1 MKIIIVHNQYK
12 QQGGED
18 IVFEQERQLLQRAGH
33 EVQVYCRSNFEID
46 SYAGV
51 KRLVLLQK
59 AIWSGDTYRDF
70 GEMLRREKPDVVHVH
85 NTWVMISPSIY
96 EVCKEAGVPV
106 VQTFHNYRLMCPAGT
121 FFRDGRTC
129 EECLDHG
136 QWRSVLHGC
145 YRNSRLIT
153 AAKALMLATHRRR
166 GTWAGIDC
174 YIALCEFSRNQ
185 FLKGGFPAEKLFVK
199 PNFVHP
205 DPGMCADKGDYT
217 LFIGRLSPEKRVS
230 TVLGAWSQL
239 VTPIPLFII
248 GGGPES
254 TQLQEQAALQQL
266 TQVHF
271 RGHLPREQALAF
283 LRRARFLIF
292 SSEWYE
298 NFPVTIAEAFAC
310 GVPVICSRMGA
321 MQEIVEDGR
330 TGLHFNPGHAE
341 DLAAKVE
348 WAWNHPER
356 MQEMGR
362 EARQEYET
370 KYTAEKNYPMLMEI
384 YRHAVAGRDSQSR
397 ALEFDESPDDSFDA
411 AQRSPAVQINS

>member
-1 MKIIIVHNQYK
+1 MKIIIAHNQYK

-18 IVFEQERQLLQRAGH
+18 VVFEQERQLLERNGH
-33 EVQVYCRSNFEID
+33 EVRVYCRSNFEID
-46 SYAGV
+46 SYPGI

-70 GEMLRREKPDVVHVH
+70 GEMLRREKPDVVHIH

-96 EVCKEAGVPV
+96 QACKEAGVPV
-106 VQTFHNYRLMCPAGT
+106 VQTFHNYRLMCPPGT
-121 FFRDGRTC
+121 FFRDGKTC
-129 EECLDHG
+129 EECLHHG

-145 YRNSRLIT
+145 YRNSRIIT
-153 AAKALMLATHRRR
+153 AAKALMLATHRWR
-166 GTWAGIDC
+166 GTWAGID
-174 YIALCEFSRNQ
+174 YYVALTQFSRRQ
-185 FLKGGFPAEKLFVK
+185 FLRGGLPAEKLFVK

-205 DPGMCADKGDYT
+205 DPGVSTDRADYA

-230 TVLGAWSQL
+230 TILSAWSQL
-239 VTPIPLFII
+239 RSRIELFII
-248 GGGPES
+248 GGGPEAGELKEEAVR
-254 TQLQEQAALQQL
+254 QDLDH
-266 TQVHF
+266 VYF
-271 RGHLPREQALAF
+271 RGHQPRNQVLTF

-330 TGLHFNPGHAE
+330 TGLHFVPGHAA

-348 WAWNHPER
+348 WAWTHPER

-362 EARQEYET
+362 EARREYES

-384 YRHAVAGRDSQSR
+384 YQRAIAGRGSQTQSV
-397 ALEFDESPDDSFDA
+397 ALEAGVQE
-411 AQRSPAVQINS
+411 AQPVER

>member
-1 MKIIIVHNQYK
+1 MKITIVHNHYK

-18 IVFEQERQLLQRAGH
+18 VVFEQERQLLERTGH
-33 EVQVYCRSNFEID
+33 DVQVYCRSNQDVD
-46 SYAGV
+46 SYPGV
-51 KRLVLLQK
+51 KKLVLLQK
-59 AIWSGDTYRDF
+59 SIWSSNTYRDF
-70 GEMLRREKPDVVHVH
+70 SELLRREKPDVVHVH

-96 EVCKEAGVPV
+96 EACKEANVPV

-121 FFRDGRTC
+121 FFRDGKTC

-145 YRNSRLIT
+145 YRDSRLIT

-166 GTWAGIDC
+166 GTWAGIDY
-174 YIALCEFSRNQ
+174 YIALSQFSRNQ
-185 FLKGGFPAEKLFVK
+185 FLRGGFPAEKLFVK

-205 DPGMCADKGDYT
+205 DPGVCTDKGDYA

-230 TVLGAWSQL
+230 TILAAWRQL
-239 VTPIPLFII
+239 DTRIQLFII
-248 GGGPES
+248 GGGPEAA
-254 TQLQEQAALQQL
+254 QLQEEAARQGL
-266 TQVHF
+266 THVHF
-271 RGHLPREQALAF
+271 QGHLPRGQALTF
-283 LRRARFLIF
+283 MGGARFLIF

-330 TGLHFNPGHAE
+330 TGLHFVPGHAE

-356 MQEMGR
+356 MQEMGK
-362 EARQEYET
+362 EARQEYEN
-370 KYTAEKNYPMLMEI
+370 KYTAEKNYPMLIEI
-384 YRHAVAGRDSQSR
+384 YRHAVAGRDV
-397 ALEFDESPDDSFDA
+397 LGTDVH
-411 AQRSPAVQINS
+411 AVQINSETESTKLAGKPV